1 MLLAVDHSG
10 DPQGAAPPFC
20 RVDCDTEMGYIR
32 GMKNIAI
39 LVPEGGSL
47 ASIECPRFVFA
58 EVNKYLLREGRPA
71 IFNLQ
76 LVGIGSTVSLNDGMY
91 TVQTAP
97 LHAATKP
104 DLIVIPALEDDM
116 ERHLAAN
123 HDFQDWIIMQYAAGA
138 EVASLCVGAFLLAS
152 TGLLLGRKCATHW
165 MGANNFRRM
174 FPEVDLV
181 EDKVITDECGIYSSG
196 GGFSFMNLILYIVEK
211 YAGREAAVFCAKFF
225 QIDIDRGSQSPFI
238 IFQGQKWHEDEGVKR
253 AQEFIELNFKDKI
266 TVEQLSELL
275 ALSRRSLERRFKKA
289 TSNTVSEYI
298 QRVKIEAAK
307 KQLEAG
313 GKNISEVMYEVGYND
328 QKAFRASF
336 KTITGL
342 SPNEYKNKYNKN
354 AVAV

>member
-1 MLLAVDHSG
+1 
-10 DPQGAAPPFC
+10 
-20 RVDCDTEMGYIR
+20 
-32 GMKNIAI
+32 MKHISV

-58 EVNKYLLREGRPA
+58 EVNKFLERQGKPAMFHIELLG
-71 IFNLQ
+71 L
-76 LVGIGSTVSLNDGMY
+76 GDTVVLNGGMY
-91 TVQTAP
+91 TVQTKP
-97 LHAATKP
+97 LADVGKT
-104 DLIVIPALEDDM
+104 DLVVVPALNEDM
-116 ERHLAAN
+116 EKNLEAN
-123 HDFQDWIIMQYAAGA
+123 QGFQEWIIRQYQAGA

-152 TGLLLGRKCATHW
+152 TGLLIGRKCATHW

-174 FPEVDLV
+174 FPDVNLV
-181 EDKVITDECGIYSSG
+181 EDKIITDESGIYSSG
-196 GGFSFMNLILYIVEK
+196 GGLSFMNLIIYIVEK

-225 QIDIDRGSQSPFI
+225 QIDFDRASQSPFI
-238 IFQGQKWHEDEGVKR
+238 IFQGQKGHEDEGIKR

-266 TVEQLSELL
+266 SVERLSDLL

-307 KQLEAG
+307 KQLEISA
-313 GKNISEVMYEVGYND
+313 KNISEVMYEVGYTD

-342 SPNEYKNKYNKN
+342 SPIEYRNKYNKN
-354 AVAV
+354 AAVEA